1 MRKAIV
7 TISDDG
13 QALATIV
20 SRELY
25 ADIIPLG
32 QVEPQWHDYD
42 AFVFISAMGICVR
55 TIAPLLKDK
64 HSDPAVVCMDTAG
77 KNVIS
82 VVSGHVGG
90 ANQLATDV
98 ARAVGAMPVITTR
111 SDIDGLWQLDLLGK
125 RFGWSMER
133 EDINAEIAMFVNR
146 RPTALLL
153 QVNDE

>member
-20 SRELY
+20 SRELS

-32 QVEPQWHDYD
+32 QVEPQWYDYD

-77 KNVIS
+77 
-82 VVSGHVGG
+82 
-90 ANQLATDV
+90 
-98 ARAVGAMPVITTR
+98 
-111 SDIDGLWQLDLLGK
+111 
-125 RFGWSMER
+125 
-133 EDINAEIAMFVNR
+133 
-146 RPTALLL
+146 
-153 QVNDE
+153 

>member
-20 SRELY
+20 SRELH

-32 QVEPQWHDYD
+32 QVAAQWYDYD

-64 HSDPAVVCMDTAG
+64 HSDQAVVCMDTAG
-77 KNVIS
+77 KNVIA

-111 SDIDGLWQLDLLGK
+111 SDIDGLWQLDL
-125 RFGWSMER
+125 
-133 EDINAEIAMFVNR
+133 
-146 RPTALLL
+146 
-153 QVNDE
+153 